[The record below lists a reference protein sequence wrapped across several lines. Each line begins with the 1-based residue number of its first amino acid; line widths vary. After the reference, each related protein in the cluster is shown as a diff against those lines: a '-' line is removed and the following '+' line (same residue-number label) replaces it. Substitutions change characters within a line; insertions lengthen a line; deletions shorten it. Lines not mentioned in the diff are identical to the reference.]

1 MKRDIF
7 KKRINFKPYEYP
19 EIIDFKDAIR
29 HSYWLVEEFNFT
41 ADIQDFKTNIN
52 DSEREIITRAML
64 AISQIEV
71 TVKRFWADIY
81 NYFPKP
87 EIDMV
92 GVSFAESECYSE
104 DTEILTEKGWV
115 PFPLL
120 GNERVAT
127 YSPHD
132 KTIRFEYPL
141 DYICKDYNGI
151 MHLYES
157 KQTNLFVTERHELYL
172 KNNHTE
178 AVSVRPSNE
187 INSISNY
194 TYPTSGYGVGPRTSL
209 TDLER
214 LLIAIQADGTVF
226 ANCPSLRG
234 TGTTRISFTLSKSR
248 KIYRLKEILDK
259 LEIDYQVHQRNGQ
272 SVFTFSFKELANL
285 FDLTQLKSF
294 GWIQLPVISKS
305 WGEEFLYE
313 LSHWDCHTSRQG
325 SYSYYNSNLEAL
337 NKVQAIMVLSGHR
350 SILSVSRT
358 AEESMLIP
366 NPDGNVRKTS
376 QTNYRLNILEQDF
389 TTYPEKTDYMY
400 NGKVYCVTVSTGMIV
415 TRRNGRVSINRNCRH
430 ADSYSNLLELLGLNE
445 MFEHIHE
452 YPALQA
458 RVDYVESFMNR
469 KNLNHQGFVL
479 SLTLFSLFI
488 EHISLFSQFYI
499 MMSFNKFKNLFKG
512 ISNAVEATSKEEEIH
527 GRFGIAL
534 YNIIKEEQPKMFDQE
549 FYKDLVELAE
559 GAFSAEMQIIDW
571 IYESGDL
578 SFASKDVVKNYISS
592 RYNNSMN
599 SLGIDY
605 KFPVDEKMLEETA
618 WFDHEILTSK
628 EIDFF
633 NKRSIDYS
641 KRGKAITADDLF

>member
-7 KKRINFKPYEYP
+7 KKRITFKPYEYP
-19 EIIDFKDAIR
+19 EIIQYMDAIR
-29 HSYWLVEEFNFT
+29 QAYWLSSEFNYT

-92 GVSFAESECYSE
+92 GVTFADSECVLG
-104 DTEILTEKGWV
+104 DTEILTEQGWIKFEELAKGIK
-115 PFPLL
+115 
-120 GNERVAT
+120 VAA
-127 YSPHD
+127 YNKD
-132 KTIRFEYPL
+132 NKTISFEVPKN
-141 DYICKDYNGI
+141 YIEKDYSGTFHSYKDNTTDI
-151 MHLYES
+151 I
-157 KQTNLFVTERHELYL
+157 VTEKHDMLFYDK
-172 KNNHTE
+172 KNNTIIK
-178 AVSVRPSNE
+178 SPGDSLDN
-187 INSISNY
+187 NSIKENEY
-194 TYPTSGYGVGPRTSL
+194 HYPV
-209 TDLER
+209 
-214 LLIAIQADGTVF
+214 
-226 ANCPSLRG
+226 
-234 TGTTRISFTLSKSR
+234 TG
-248 KIYRLKEILDK
+248 ILDK
-259 LEIDYQVHQRNGQ
+259 EGEGLSDLEKLKIYLLLVKSDSNGYSFDTFNINPIEDITKILENLGIQYTKSEYIRTVESAEGDIDINKVKIAFDNNFINETLVLKDVVTMDWVDL
-272 SVFTFSFKELANL
+272 STVTTKWCEDFSEAIYNCSLNL
-285 FDLTQLKSF
+285 HS
-294 GWIQLPVISKS
+294 
-305 WGEEFLYE
+305 EEARYFN
-313 LSHWDCHTSRQG
+313 C
-325 SYSYYNSNLEAL
+325 SNLTIL
-337 NKVQAIMVLSGHR
+337 DKVQAILAISGYKTKVHFQKDTNSKRGLYIYKNHEYNQYPYR
-350 SILSVSRT
+350 S
-358 AEESMLIP
+358 E
-366 NPDGNVRKTS
+366 
-376 QTNYRLNILEQDF
+376 F
-389 TTYPEKTDYMY
+389 TYSDSK
-400 NGKVYCVTVSTGMIV
+400 KVYCVEVSTGSIV
-415 TRRNGRVSINRNCRH
+415 TRRNGKVAIIGNCRH
-430 ADSYSNLLELLGLNE
+430 SEAYSNLLELLGLNE